1 MIIKSSEDKIFSKI
15 DDIRKAIEEITLFED
30 SKEIHF
36 TVSIG
41 LVKREIN
48 ETLDMT
54 LEKADKK
61 LYEAKNSGRNQTKF
75 RI

>member
-1 MIIKSSEDKIFSKI
+1 MMDI
-15 DDIRKAIEEITLFED
+15 IRKSIENIILQED
-30 SKEIHF
+30 TIKINF

-41 LVKREIN
+41 LVKRKLG

-54 LEKADKK
+54 LEKADKL
-61 LYEAKNSGRNQTKF
+61 LYEAKHNGRNQIKF